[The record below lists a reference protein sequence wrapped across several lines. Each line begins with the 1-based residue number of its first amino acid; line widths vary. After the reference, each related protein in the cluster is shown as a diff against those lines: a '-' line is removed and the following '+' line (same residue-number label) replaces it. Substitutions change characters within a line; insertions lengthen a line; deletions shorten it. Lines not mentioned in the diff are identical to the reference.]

1 MHSPRRDASASNQ
14 ASVPAIAGP
23 GGTTDGALELLPG
36 IAAAKEAAG
45 PRLAA
50 GERRGP
56 A

>member
-1 MHSPRRDASASNQ
+1 MHSPRRDASASSQ
-14 ASVPAIAGP
+14 ASGPAMSGP
-23 GGTTDGALELLPG
+23 GGATDGALELLPG

-45 PRLAA
+45 ARLAE